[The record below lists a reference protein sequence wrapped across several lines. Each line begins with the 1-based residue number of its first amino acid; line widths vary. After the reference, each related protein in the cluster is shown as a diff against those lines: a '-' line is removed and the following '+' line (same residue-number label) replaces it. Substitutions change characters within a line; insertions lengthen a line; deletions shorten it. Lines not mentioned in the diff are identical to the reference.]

1 MNRDLY
7 VLIITDCYMLLKN
20 FWICFIKLLV
30 LVPDRFWYTF
40 GFGRKTAGLLPEV
53 SGNRKF

>member
-1 MNRDLY
+1 
-7 VLIITDCYMLLKN
+7 MLLKN